1 MTAIRFGD
9 LTVAVS
15 TGADDWPALCAFL
28 TLISASAPD
37 ATPDLTLRVAAGTR
51 AALVMDEGSRVAS
64 LTLPATRLTGP
75 ADPCL
80 HIGILQAAAR
90 CLALVDDGRRHVL
103 LHGSAMARPDGGGVA
118 VLDGGTG
125 AGKTS
130 LALALAAAD
139 GELVVDEFL
148 FATSIANRLTV
159 SGAPQLPWHVRA
171 DMAPV
176 LTPDALH
183 KRLQFPEDLSHARV
197 ADGNVTVTAIFVPDL
212 GRPPGAVVP
221 VEPRHL
227 RRLLRPAVRDHRAKL
242 LDPRLDHVSLFTS
255 PQQVTTPSGVPLAD
269 RHGSSPDRDDWVL
282 SQMADIPTYLVGL
295 GRPDD
300 LAGVARAAVEVLDS
314 ETARR

>member
-28 TLISASAPD
+28 TRVSESAPD
-37 ATPDLTLRVAAGTR
+37 ATPDLTLHIAPGTR
-51 AALVMDEGSRVAS
+51 AALVMDEASRLAS

-75 ADPCL
+75 ADPYL

-90 CLALVDDGRRHVL
+90 CLALVDDDRQHVL
-103 LHGSAMARPDGGGVA
+103 LHGSAIARPDGGGVA
-118 VLDGGTG
+118 ILDGGTG

-130 LALALAAAD
+130 LALALAAT
-139 GELVVDEFL
+139 GGQLVVDEFL
-148 FATSIANRLTV
+148 FATSIPNRLTV

-176 LTPDALH
+176 LTPNAPHTRLH
-183 KRLQFPEDLSHARV
+183 FPDDLPHARV
-197 ADGNVTVTAIFVPDL
+197 ADSDVTVTAIFVPDL
-212 GRPPGAVVP
+212 GRPPGAVIP

-227 RRLLRPAVRDHRAKL
+227 RRLLRPAVHDHRAKL

-255 PQQVTTPSGVPLAD
+255 PQQLTTPFGVPLAD
-269 RHGSSPDRDDWVL
+269 RHGSRPDRDDWVL
-282 SQMADIPTYLVGL
+282 NGLAEIPTYLVGL

-300 LAGVARAAVEVLDS
+300 LASVARAAVEVLDS
-314 ETARR
+314 EMARP